1 MIRAPFR
8 RVRAVALALIAI
20 ALAPVAAQ
28 QLPLIGEAH
37 AASRSIASLADI
49 RRLAAEAYVWGLGPE
64 FTWRFAKYN
73 TTISAPIN
81 ALTYGV
87 NPAAWNN
94 SATNAGDSSVIYING
109 FMDFSSGTELVLTVP
124 PSRGQYYVVNY
135 LDNYI
140 NTIGSIGTRTTP
152 SDIAQSYLLVGPNS
166 RFAHQ
171 KVATIGGRKFPVM
184 ASDTNLNWM
193 LIRILTSTLADSS
206 APNSTQSVYNNV
218 SKKFALNTLAQF
230 RANGYQPVFPTDYT
244 NSPPTEQ
251 EIAEAEPYKDTPT
264 GAVDFLEQLG
274 QSLVK
279 SPVPNLT
286 TALGG
291 TPLRRLLPYVVPQY
305 GAKAIY
311 VPPSFGQARTLR
323 RFAKIGLTA
332 NGYRVPAGWGQAE
345 LAALQQGYEDGQAGL
360 DDVIASQ
367 SAGAGTNYWTILNDM
382 IGTYPNSLTGYL
394 VRSTIVL
401 NGGSANIPLDA
412 VYPSMTS
419 NDGTNLLDGNQNYAI
434 TFTEAQLGAP
444 LPAVGIYPPQVTDTE
459 GKIRGFWSV
468 TVYQP
473 DASEVAAPFL
483 PQSAVLNT
491 AYSTADMEVL
501 AVDSTAETITV
512 TAPNWGKLVASTPIL
527 FAGSAAASCGLTA
540 GTAYYVAADPVQG
553 SGPGDVATYTFP
565 LSTQWQQELSTD
577 KVPIQ
582 YSGVAKEPVALSCNS
597 GTDLNWGMLKPVSQL
612 GSSEL
617 EDRKLVKNGD
627 GSLTIFIGPT
637 PPSDPGLLPNW
648 IPTPSTTYYDG
659 IYGAG
664 SNVSTTLQVILRSYF
679 PTPGNQPPSILP
691 YAAGNLPESY
701 IPPAIVPVAPPCG
714 SQPAGAGSNVVAFVC

>member
-8 RVRAVALALIAI
+8 RARAMALALIAM
-20 ALAPVAAQ
+20 ALAPVVAQ
-28 QLPLIGEAH
+28 QLPLIADAH
-37 AASRSIASLADI
+37 AANRPIASIADI

-124 PSRGQYYVVNY
+124 PSRNQYYVVNY

-152 SDIAQSYLLVGPNS
+152 SDSSQSYLLVGPNS
-166 RFAHQ
+166 RYARQ

-206 APNSTQSVYNNV
+206 APNSTQSVYNDV
-218 SKKFALNTLAQF
+218 SKKFAINTLAQF

-244 NSPPTEQ
+244 NPPPTEQ
-251 EIAEAEPYKDTPT
+251 EIAEAEPYKDTPSQ
-264 GAVDFLEQLG
+264 AVHFLEQLG

-279 SPVPNLT
+279 SPVPSFS

-291 TPLRRLLPYVVPQY
+291 TPLRRLPSYVVPQY
-305 GAKAIY
+305 GAKAVY
-311 VPPSFGQARTLR
+311 LPPSYGQARTLR

-332 NGYRVPAGWGQAE
+332 NGYRVPAGWGPAE

-360 DDVIASQ
+360 DAVIASQ

-382 IGTYPNSLTGYL
+382 IGTYPNSVVGYL

-412 VYPSMTS
+412 VYPTMTS
-419 NDGTNLLDGNQNYAI
+419 NDGTNLLDGNQNYTI
-434 TFTEAQLGAP
+434 TFTQAQLGAQ
-444 LPAVGIYPPQVTDTE
+444 LPAFGIYPPQVTDAV

-491 AYSTADMEVL
+491 AYSTADSDVL
-501 AVDSTAETITV
+501 SVDPTAETITV

-527 FAGSAAASCGLTA
+527 FGGTAAAACGLDA
-540 GTAYYVAADPVQG
+540 GAVYFVAADPVQG
-553 SGPGDVATYTFP
+553 TGAGGVATYTFP
-565 LSTQWQQELSTD
+565 LSTQWRQELSVD
-577 KVPIQ
+577 NVPIQ
-582 YSGVAKEPVALSCNS
+582 YSGQAKGPVGLSCNS
-597 GTDLNWGMLKPVSQL
+597 GTDISWGMVKPVSQL

-617 EDRKLVKNGD
+617 EDEKLVKNGD

-637 PPSDPGLLPNW
+637 PPAVGLLPNW

-664 SNVSTTLQVILRSYF
+664 TNVSTTLQVILRSYY

-701 IPPAIVPVAPPCG
+701 IPPAIVPVNSSCG
-714 SQPAGAGSNVVAFVC
+714 SQPAGAGSNVVAFAC

>member
-1 MIRAPFR
+1 MIRATLR
-8 RVRAVALALIAI
+8 RARAVVLAVFSMAMV
-20 ALAPVAAQ
+20 PVVVQ
-28 QLPLIGEAH
+28 QLPLMGEAQ
-37 AASRSIASLADI
+37 AAGRAIASLADI
-49 RRLAAEAYVWGLGPE
+49 RRLSAEAYVWGLGPE

-124 PSRGQYYVVNY
+124 PSRSQYYVVNY
-135 LDNYI
+135 LDDYI

-152 SDIAQSYLLVGPNS
+152 SDVSQSYLLVGPNS
-166 RFAHQ
+166 RFARQ
-171 KVATIGGRKFPVM
+171 KTAFIGGRKFPVM

-206 APNSTQSVYNNV
+206 APNSTLSVYNDV

-230 RANGYQPVFPTDYT
+230 RANGYQPVYPTDYT
-244 NSPPTEQ
+244 NPPPTEQ
-251 EIAEAEPYKDTPT
+251 EIAEAEPYKDTPST
-264 GAVDFLEQLG
+264 ALRFLEQLG

-279 SPVPNLT
+279 SPVPRLT

-291 TPLRRLLPYVVPQY
+291 TPLRRLPSYVVPQY
-305 GAKAIY
+305 GAKTIY
-311 VPPSFGQARTLR
+311 LPPSYGQARTLS

-332 NGYRVPAGWGQAE
+332 NGFRVPAGWGQAE
-345 LAALQQGYEDGQAGL
+345 LAALQQGYEEGQAGL
-360 DDVIASQ
+360 DAVIAGQ
-367 SAGAGTNYWTILNDM
+367 SAGSGTNYWTILNDM

-412 VYPSMTS
+412 VYPTMTS
-419 NDGTNLLDGNQNYAI
+419 NNGTNFLDGNQNYTI
-434 TFTEAQLGAP
+434 TFTQAQLGAQ
-444 LPAVGIYPPQVTDTE
+444 LPVVGIYPPQVTDTE
-459 GKIRGFWSV
+459 GKIRGFWSI

-473 DASEVAAPFL
+473 DGSEVAAPFL

-491 AYSTADMEVL
+491 AYSTADSAVL
-501 AVDSTAETITV
+501 AVDPTADTITV
-512 TAPNWGKLVASTPIL
+512 TAPNWGKLVASTPVL
-527 FAGSAAASCGLTA
+527 FGGAAAAACGLSADTV
-540 GTAYYVAADPVQG
+540 YFVAADPVQG
-553 SGPGDVATYTFP
+553 TGPGGIATYTFP
-565 LSTQWQQELSTD
+565 LSTQWKQELSTD
-577 KVPIQ
+577 NVPIQ
-582 YSGVAKEPVALSCNS
+582 YSGQAKGPVGLSCNS
-597 GTDLNWGMLKPVSQL
+597 GTDLSWGMVKPVSQL

-617 EDRKLVKNGD
+617 EDDRLVKSGD

-637 PPSDPGLLPNW
+637 PPTDPDLLPNW
-648 IPTPSTTYYDG
+648 IPTPSTSYYEG
-659 IYGAG
+659 IYGVG
-664 SNVSTTLQVILRSYF
+664 SNVSTTLQVILRSYY

-691 YAAGNLPESY
+691 YTAGNLAESY
-701 IPPAIVPVAPPCG
+701 IPPAIVTAP
-714 SQPAGAGSNVVAFVC
+714 

>member
-1 MIRAPFR
+1 MIRVPFR
-8 RVRAVALALIAI
+8 RVRAMALALIAM
-20 ALAPVAAQ
+20 ALAPVVAQ
-28 QLPLIGEAH
+28 QLPLIADAH
-37 AASRSIASLADI
+37 AANRPIASLADI

-124 PSRGQYYVVNY
+124 PSRNQYYVVNY

-152 SDIAQSYLLVGPNS
+152 SDSSQSYLLVGPNS
-166 RFAHQ
+166 RYARQ

-206 APNSTQSVYNNV
+206 APNSTQSVYNDV
-218 SKKFALNTLAQF
+218 SKKFAINTLAQF

-244 NSPPTEQ
+244 NPPPTEQ
-251 EIAEAEPYKDTPT
+251 EIAEAEPYKDTPSQ
-264 GAVDFLEQLG
+264 AVHFLEQLG

-279 SPVPNLT
+279 SPVPSFS

-291 TPLRRLLPYVVPQY
+291 TPLRRLPSYVVPQY
-305 GAKAIY
+305 GAKAVY
-311 VPPSFGQARTLR
+311 LPPSYGQARTLR

-332 NGYRVPAGWGQAE
+332 NGYRVPAGWGPAE

-360 DDVIASQ
+360 DAVIASQ

-382 IGTYPNSLTGYL
+382 IGTYPNSVVGYL

-412 VYPSMTS
+412 VYPTMTS
-419 NDGTNLLDGNQNYAI
+419 NDGTNLLDGNQNYTI
-434 TFTEAQLGAP
+434 TFTQAQLGAQ
-444 LPAVGIYPPQVTDTE
+444 LPAFGIYPPQVTDAV

-491 AYSTADMEVL
+491 AYSTADSDVL
-501 AVDSTAETITV
+501 SVDPTAETITV

-527 FAGSAAASCGLTA
+527 FGGTAAAACGLDA
-540 GTAYYVAADPVQG
+540 GAVYFVAADPVQG
-553 SGPGDVATYTFP
+553 TGAGGVATYTFP
-565 LSTQWQQELSTD
+565 LSTQWKQELSED
-577 KVPIQ
+577 NVPIQ
-582 YSGVAKEPVALSCNS
+582 YSGQAQGPVGLSCSS
-597 GTDLNWGMLKPVSQL
+597 GTDISWGMVKPVSQL

-617 EDRKLVKNGD
+617 EDEKLVKNGD

-637 PPSDPGLLPNW
+637 PPAVGLLPNW

-664 SNVSTTLQVILRSYF
+664 TNVSTTLQVILRS
-679 PTPGNQPPSILP
+679 
-691 YAAGNLPESY
+691 
-701 IPPAIVPVAPPCG
+701 
-714 SQPAGAGSNVVAFVC
+714 

>member
-1 MIRAPFR
+1 MIRVPFR
-8 RVRAVALALIAI
+8 RVRAMALALIAM
-20 ALAPVAAQ
+20 ALAPVVAQ
-28 QLPLIGEAH
+28 QLPLIADAH
-37 AASRSIASLADI
+37 AANRPIASLADI

-124 PSRGQYYVVNY
+124 PSRNQYYVVNY

-152 SDIAQSYLLVGPNS
+152 SDSSQSYLLVGPNS
-166 RFAHQ
+166 RYARQ

-206 APNSTQSVYNNV
+206 APNSTQSVYNDV
-218 SKKFALNTLAQF
+218 SKKFAINTLAQF

-244 NSPPTEQ
+244 NPPPTEQ
-251 EIAEAEPYKDTPT
+251 EIAEAEPYKDTPSQ
-264 GAVDFLEQLG
+264 AVHFLEQLG

-279 SPVPNLT
+279 SPVPSFS

-291 TPLRRLLPYVVPQY
+291 TPLRRLPSYVVPQY
-305 GAKAIY
+305 GAKAVY
-311 VPPSFGQARTLR
+311 LPPSYGQARTLR

-332 NGYRVPAGWGQAE
+332 NGYRVPAGWGPAE

-360 DDVIASQ
+360 DAVIASQ

-382 IGTYPNSLTGYL
+382 IGTYPNSVVGYL

-412 VYPSMTS
+412 VYPTMTS
-419 NDGTNLLDGNQNYAI
+419 NDGTNLLDGNQNYTI
-434 TFTEAQLGAP
+434 TFTQAQLGAQ
-444 LPAVGIYPPQVTDTE
+444 LPVFGIYPPQVTDAV

-491 AYSTADMEVL
+491 AYSTADSDVL
-501 AVDSTAETITV
+501 SVDPTAETITV

-527 FAGSAAASCGLTA
+527 FGGTAAAACGLDA
-540 GTAYYVAADPVQG
+540 GAVYFVAADPVQG
-553 SGPGDVATYTFP
+553 TGAGGVATYTFP
-565 LSTQWQQELSTD
+565 LSTQWKQELSVD
-577 KVPIQ
+577 NVPIQ
-582 YSGVAKEPVALSCNS
+582 YSGQAKGPVGLSCNS
-597 GTDLNWGMLKPVSQL
+597 GTDISWGMVKPVSQL

-617 EDRKLVKNGD
+617 EDEKLVKNGD

-637 PPSDPGLLPNW
+637 PPAVGLLPNW

-664 SNVSTTLQVILRSYF
+664 TNVSTTLQVILRSYY

-691 YAAGNLPESY
+691 YTAGNLPESY
-701 IPPAIVPVAPPCG
+701 IPPAIVPVNPSCG
-714 SQPAGAGSNVVAFVC
+714 SQPAGAGSNVVAFAC

>member
-1 MIRAPFR
+1 MTRAPFR
-8 RVRAVALALIAI
+8 RVRAVALALISMAMG
-20 ALAPVAAQ
+20 PVVAQ
-28 QLPLIGEAH
+28 QLALTGEAH
-37 AASRSIASLADI
+37 AASRPIASLADI

-73 TTISAPIN
+73 TTINAPIN

-124 PSRGQYYVVNY
+124 PSRSQYYVVNY
-135 LDNYI
+135 LDDYI

-152 SDIAQSYLLVGPNS
+152 SDVSQSYLLVGPNS
-166 RFAHQ
+166 RFARQ

-206 APNSTQSVYNNV
+206 APNSTLTVNNDV

-244 NSPPTEQ
+244 NPPPTEQ
-251 EIAEAEPYKDTPT
+251 EIVEAEPFKDTPSE
-264 GAVDFLEQLG
+264 AVPFFEQLG

-279 SPVPNLT
+279 SPVPSFA

-291 TPLRRLLPYVVPQY
+291 TPLRRLPSYVVPQY
-305 GAKAIY
+305 GAKTIY
-311 VPPSFGQARTLR
+311 LPPSYGQARTLR

-332 NGYRVPAGWGQAE
+332 NGFKVPAGWGAEE
-345 LAALQQGYEDGQAGL
+345 LAALQQGYEEGQAGL
-360 DDVIASQ
+360 DAVIASQ

-412 VYPSMTS
+412 VYPTMTS
-419 NDGTNLLDGNQNYAI
+419 NNGTSLLDGNQNYTI
-434 TFTEAQLGAP
+434 TFMQAQPGAQLP
-444 LPAVGIYPPQVTDTE
+444 VVGIYPPQVTDTE
-459 GKIRGFWSV
+459 GKIKGFWSI

-473 DASEVAAPFL
+473 DGSEVAAPFL

-491 AYSTADMEVL
+491 AYSTADSEVL
-501 AVDSTAETITV
+501 AVDPTAETITV

-527 FAGSAAASCGLTA
+527 FGGSAAAGCGLA
-540 GTAYYVAADPVQG
+540 PGAVYFVAADPVQAT
-553 SGPGDVATYTFP
+553 GPGGVATYTFP
-565 LSTQWQQELSTD
+565 LSAQWEQELSAD
-577 KVPIQ
+577 DVPIQ
-582 YSGVAKEPVALSCNS
+582 YSGQALGPVGLSCNA
-597 GTDLNWGMLKPVSQL
+597 GTDFSWGMVKPVSQL

-617 EDRKLVKNGD
+617 EDEKLVKNGD
-627 GSLTIFIGPT
+627 GSLTIYIGPT
-637 PPSDPGLLPNW
+637 PPADPDLLPNW
-648 IPTPSTTYYDG
+648 IPTPSTSYYEG

-664 SNVSTTLQVILRSYF
+664 SNVSTTLQVILRSYY

-691 YAAGNLPESY
+691 YTAGNLTESY
-701 IPPAIVPVAPPCG
+701 IPPAIVTAP
-714 SQPAGAGSNVVAFVC
+714 